1 MSHSGKDETFTKV
14 CTPALCVLVVSSH
27 LRFQLSYLLH
37 QQSSSLLFVHHGR
50 LNRIVLTW
58 QSAAQRLRSS
68 SNTYFSL
75 PPPPKISQRDSVA
88 FSDTE
93 TFHLVQHPFIL
104 PERTSQLF
112 YGTTLFFVLIV
123 TLLKL
128 VSFDTTP
135 TTSVGTRLFPR
146 T

>member
-14 CTPALCVLVVSSH
+14 CTPALCVLIVLSH
-27 LRFQLSYLLH
+27 LRFQLSYPLH
-37 QQSSSLLFVHHGR
+37 QHSSSSQLFVHHGR

-68 SNTYFSL
+68 SNTYSSL
-75 PPPPKISQRDSVA
+75 RPPKISQRDSLS

-93 TFHLVQHPFIL
+93 TFRRVQHPVFL

-112 YGTTLFFVLIV
+112 YGTTLILCAHCHVAQ
-123 TLLKL
+123 
-128 VSFDTTP
+128 
-135 TTSVGTRLFPR
+135 TRLL
-146 T
+146 